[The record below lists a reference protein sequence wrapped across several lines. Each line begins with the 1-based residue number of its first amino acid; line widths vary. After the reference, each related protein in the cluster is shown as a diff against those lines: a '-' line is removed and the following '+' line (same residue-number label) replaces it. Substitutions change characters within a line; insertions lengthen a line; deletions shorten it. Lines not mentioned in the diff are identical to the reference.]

1 MPLLRGYEIKVNAQS
16 LGEFITV
23 KQCHEAIKTRLQLIK
38 TPLSEMT
45 FELIDH
51 NKGEFIR
58 IRIQRDSKAAD
69 ASNESFFDHWLHATG
84 LSN

>member
-1 MPLLRGYEIKVNAQS
+1 MPLLRGYEIKVNDQS

-23 KQCHEAIKTRLQLIK
+23 KQCHDAIKTRLHQIK
-38 TPLSEMT
+38 TPLDEFT

-58 IRIQRDSKAAD
+58 IRIQRDPKAQE
-69 ASNESFFDHWLHATG
+69 ASNESFFNHWLHATG